1 SIGSPLDTGR
11 RRLAS
16 VYAAAV
22 SSQLLFR
29 AHHDLKGVLLYTG
42 SLPRAFSVRSRGGAD
57 VDVALVP
64 TRSDESGHP
73 ANLTDVTCEAT
84 LRQGIGR
91 RPSAGFAA
99 LAQGRLPDDA
109 NVDRKAYGGGRP
121 YLLDDDG
128 TVRGAAPYEVLPAH
142 KTAV

>member
-1 SIGSPLDTGR
+1 MVLAAMHGVHHQADKLKPQWFRNPQRRQPAPGGLQVLDGENERLVGQQPFDRPMAPRDKPLDQIDGVD
-11 RRLAS
+11 L
-16 VYAAAV
+16 AAV

-73 ANLTDVTCEAT
+73 
-84 LRQGIGR
+84 GR
-91 RPSAGFAA
+91 S
-99 LAQGRLPDDA
+99 
-109 NVDRKAYGGGRP
+109 
-121 YLLDDDG
+121 
-128 TVRGAAPYEVLPAH
+128 
-142 KTAV
+142 